1 MDNIKTIV
9 TSVKE
14 SGLKIPNRSVFK
26 ASMITQVPSLLRSI
40 TNIILWIIM
49 KYPLDLI
56 SKHTGYTLTRVSNS
70 ESLCCILCVYKP
82 GHTAFTAGN

>member
-1 MDNIKTIV
+1 MKLLLHPSKNQALRFLT
-9 TSVKE
+9 
-14 SGLKIPNRSVFK
+14 PVFK